1 MLLRI
6 KARGGGWAEAEQ
18 MGQALRRAAGRV
30 RTTEFGPPAGPRA
43 PKAEQQAPETALK
56 SGEGGAGARRGG
68 RDEDGISQINTDN
81 VLEERDPQY
90 DAMLSQM
97 VGRIKSKAGG
107 KLEMGEAFI
116 VEKYKRP
123 MPKLRSTKSET
134 SRDDE
139 PVPAGTLNV
148 SQLKQIF
155 LLQQG
160 KAEDHDGSM
169 DVQQI
174 ADKFR
179 IDVLQV
185 KRILQFLSLP
195 PEDTNSEKKD

>member
-1 MLLRI
+1 
-6 KARGGGWAEAEQ
+6 
-18 MGQALRRAAGRV
+18 MGQALRRAAGRG
-30 RTTEFGPPAGPRA
+30 RTTEFGPPAAPRVQNAERRA
-43 PKAEQQAPETALK
+43 PVAAAEPETSMK
-56 SGEGGAGARRGG
+56 SGEGGAGALSGG
-68 RDEDGISQINTDN
+68 HDDDGIAQINTDN

-134 SRDDE
+134 SRDE
-139 PVPAGTLNV
+139 EAVPAGTLNV

-160 KAEDHDGSM
+160 KAENHDGPM

-179 IDVLQV
+179 IDVLLV

-195 PEDTNSEKKD
+195 PEDTNREKKD

>member
-30 RTTEFGPPAGPRA
+30 RTTESGPPAGPRA
-43 PKAEQQAPETALK
+43 PKAEQHAPETALK
-56 SGEGGAGARRGG
+56 SGAGGAGAQRGG
-68 RDEDGISQINTDN
+68 RVEVEVIEDLVGDRRS
-81 VLEERDPQY
+81 VCYFSYLY
-90 DAMLSQM
+90 QM